1 MESGE
6 QRSLRRLAYVLIVV
20 GVAILVGI
28 GGLLL
33 TAYLKHARTAAD
45 PVPEAIARELDFSPL
60 VLPTSQKSDLQVYS
74 YKYDQSEHTYSYIVR
89 LTNSKELT
97 FNEQASPSNFDEIPE
112 LYSKLLDG
120 LNRYD
125 SVTTSNGRLYLT
137 RPKDGKQVGV
147 MNERGVLLFARAN
160 SHDLTKSEWKGL
172 IEKLEIYKPQD

>member
-33 TAYLKHARTAAD
+33 AAYLKHARTAAD

-74 YKYDQSEHTYSYIVR
+74 YKYDQSEHTY
-89 LTNSKELT
+89 
-97 FNEQASPSNFDEIPE
+97 
-112 LYSKLLDG
+112 
-120 LNRYD
+120 
-125 SVTTSNGRLYLT
+125 
-137 RPKDGKQVGV
+137 
-147 MNERGVLLFARAN
+147 
-160 SHDLTKSEWKGL
+160 
-172 IEKLEIYKPQD
+172 